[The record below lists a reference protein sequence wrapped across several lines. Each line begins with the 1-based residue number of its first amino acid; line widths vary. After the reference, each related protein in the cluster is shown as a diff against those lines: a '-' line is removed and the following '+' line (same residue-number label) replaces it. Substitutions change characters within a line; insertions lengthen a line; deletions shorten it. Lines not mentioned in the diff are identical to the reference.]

1 MSTEASL
8 PADPCKVAAVAVI
21 GAGLMGHGIA
31 AIFAAAGHRVAL
43 HDPDARMLGSA
54 KERIAAIFD
63 LLAWDK
69 ADMVGIRCEPD
80 FAAAVAGADFVFEA
94 GPEKL
99 EVKRAI
105 FKSLGETSKPDAI
118 LCTNT
123 SAIPIGQIGADVAD
137 RSRVVGTHYW
147 NPPHLVP
154 LVEVVQAKETSLAT
168 VEKTIALLRAVGKS
182 PVHVRRDIPGFI
194 GNRLQHALK
203 REAIALVAAGVCD
216 AETIDNVV
224 KEGFGARMAV
234 LGPMEQSD
242 LVGLNLT
249 LDIHKTLIPDLDR
262 TPVPHPLLVEKVAK
276 GELGMANRKGFRD
289 WTPEQAAAV
298 RKRLSDFLAQSVRAL
313 HQKKRSIVTPS
324 A

>member
-1 MSTEASL
+1 MSERI
-8 PADPCKVAAVAVI
+8 AVI

-31 AIFAAAGHRVAL
+31 QIFAAAGHKVAL
-43 HDPDARMLGSA
+43 HDPDAKILGSA
-54 KERIAAIFD
+54 KDRIAAIFT
-63 LLAWDK
+63 LLEQDSAGL
-69 ADMVGIRCEPD
+69 ANISYVAD
-80 FAAAVAGADFVFEA
+80 FAAAVADADFVFEA

-105 FKSLGETSKPDAI
+105 FKNLGAETKPGAI

-123 SAIPIGQIGADVAD
+123 SAIPIGQIGAEVEDK
-137 RSRVVGTHYW
+137 SRVVGTHYW

-168 VEKTIALLRAVGKS
+168 VEQTIALLRAVGKS

-203 REAIALVAAGVCD
+203 REAIALVADGVCD
-216 AETIDNVV
+216 AETLDTVV

-234 LGPMEQSD
+234 LGPLEQSD

-262 TPVPHPLLVEKVAK
+262 TPEPHPYLVEKVAK
-276 GELGMANRKGFRD
+276 GELGMAKGKGFRD
-289 WTPEQAAAV
+289 WTPEQAAEV
-298 RKRLSDFLAQSVRAL
+298 RQRLSNFLAESARAL
-313 HQKKRSIVTPS
+313 AQKKR
-324 A
+324 

>member
-1 MSTEASL
+1 MSKTI
-8 PADPCKVAAVAVI
+8 AVV

-31 AIFAAAGHRVAL
+31 QIFAAAGHAVAL
-43 HDPDARMLGSA
+43 HDPDATILGSA
-54 KERIAAIFD
+54 PERIAAIFD
-63 LLAWDK
+63 LLAQDK
-69 ADMVGIRCEPD
+69 AGLKNLRYERD
-80 FAAAVAGADFVFEA
+80 FAAAVGAADFVFEA

-105 FKSLGETSKPDAI
+105 FKNLGAKAKPDAI

-123 SAIPIGQIGADVAD
+123 SAIPIVQVGADVAD
-137 RSRVVGTHYW
+137 KSRVVGTHYW

-154 LVEVVQAKETSLAT
+154 LVEVVQADGTSLAT
-168 VEKTIALLRAVGKS
+168 VEQTIALLKSVGKA

-216 AETIDNVV
+216 AETLDTVV

-234 LGPMEQSD
+234 CGPLEQSD

-249 LDIHKTLIPDLDR
+249 LDIHQTLIADLDR
-262 TPVPHPLLVEKVAK
+262 RPGPHPYLVEKVAK
-276 GELGMANRKGFRD
+276 GELGMKTGRGFRD
-289 WTPEQAAAV
+289 WTPEQAAAL
-298 RKRLSDFLAQSVRAL
+298 RRRLSDFLAA
-313 HQKKRSIVTPS
+313 S
-324 A
+324 AKAIAAKQR

>member
-1 MSTEASL
+1 MTETI
-8 PADPCKVAAVAVI
+8 AVI

-31 AIFAAAGHRVAL
+31 QIFAAAAHPVAL
-43 HDPDARMLGSA
+43 HDPDATILASA
-54 KERIAAIFD
+54 PERVAAIFD
-63 LLAWDK
+63 LLAQDK
-69 ADMVGIRCEPD
+69 TGLKNLRYEADFV
-80 FAAAVAGADFVFEA
+80 AAVRDADFVFEA

-105 FKSLGETSKPDAI
+105 FKNLGAATKPTAI

-123 SAIPIGQIGADVAD
+123 SAIPIHEVGADVAD
-137 RSRVVGTHYW
+137 RTRVVGTHYW

-154 LVEVVQAKETSLAT
+154 LVEVVQAKDTSPAT
-168 VEKTIALLRAVGKS
+168 VEKTIALLKGVGKA

-216 AETIDNVV
+216 AETLDTVV

-234 LGPMEQSD
+234 CGPLEQSD

-249 LDIHKTLIPDLDR
+249 LDIHKTLIADLDR
-262 TPVPHPLLVEKVAK
+262 TPGPHPYLVDKVAK
-276 GELGMANRKGFRD
+276 GELGMKTGRGFRD
-289 WTPEQAAAV
+289 WTPEQAAAL
-298 RKRLSDFLAQSVRAL
+298 RKRLSDFLAESAKAIAA
-313 HQKKRSIVTPS
+313 KKR
-324 A
+324 

>member
-1 MSTEASL
+1 MSERI
-8 PADPCKVAAVAVI
+8 AVI

-31 AIFAAAGHRVAL
+31 QIFAAAGHPVAL
-43 HDPDARMLGSA
+43 HDPDAKILGSA
-54 KERIAAIFD
+54 EDRIAAIFT
-63 LLAWDK
+63 LLEQ
-69 ADMVGIRCEPD
+69 EPAGLTNVSYHVD
-80 FAAAVAGADFVFEA
+80 FASAVGAADFVFEA

-105 FKSLGETSKPDAI
+105 FKHLGATAKPGAI

-123 SAIPIGQIGADVAD
+123 SAIPIGQIGAEVEDK
-137 RSRVVGTHYW
+137 SRVVGTHYW

-154 LVEVVQAKETSLAT
+154 LVEVVQAKDTSLAT

-203 REAIALVAAGVCD
+203 REAIALVADGVCD
-216 AETIDNVV
+216 AETLDTVV

-234 LGPMEQSD
+234 LGPLEQSD

-262 TPVPHPLLVEKVAK
+262 TGGPHPYLEEKVRK
-276 GELGMANRKGFRD
+276 GELGMSTGKGFRD
-289 WTPEQAAAV
+289 WTPQRAGEV
-298 RKRLSDFLAQSVRAL
+298 RKRLSDFLAQSARAIAK
-313 HQKKRSIVTPS
+313 KKR
-324 A
+324 

>member
-1 MSTEASL
+1 MTERI
-8 PADPCKVAAVAVI
+8 AVI

-31 AIFAAAGHRVAL
+31 QIFAAAGRKVVL
-43 HDPDARMLGSA
+43 HDPDAKILGSA
-54 KERIAAIFD
+54 PDRIAAIFK
-63 LLAWDK
+63 LLAQDS
-69 ADMVGIRCEPD
+69 AELANISYVAD
-80 FAAAVAGADFVFEA
+80 FAAAVADADFVFEA

-105 FKSLGETSKPDAI
+105 FKNLAAKTKPAAI

-123 SAIPIGQIGADVAD
+123 SAIPIHEVGADVAD
-137 RSRVVGTHYW
+137 KSRVVGTHYW

-154 LVEVVQAKETSLAT
+154 LVEVVQAKGTSLAT

-203 REAIALVAAGVCD
+203 REAIALVANGVCD
-216 AETIDNVV
+216 AETLDTVV

-234 LGPMEQSD
+234 LGPLEQSD
-242 LVGLNLT
+242 LVGVNLT

-262 TPVPHPLLVEKVAK
+262 TPGPHPLLVEKVAR
-276 GELGMANRKGFRD
+276 GELGMSTGRGFRD
-289 WTPEQAAAV
+289 WTPQQAAEV
-298 RKRLSDFLAQSVRAL
+298 RKRLSDFLAQSARAL
-313 HQKKRSIVTPS
+313 RDKKR
-324 A
+324 

>member
-1 MSTEASL
+1 MSMAAS
-8 PADPCKVAAVAVI
+8 PRVDSVMTAKIAVI

-31 AIFAAAGHRVAL
+31 QIFAAAGHPVAL
-43 HDPDARMLGSA
+43 HDPDAKILASA
-54 KERIAAIFD
+54 PERVAAIFD
-63 LLAWDK
+63 LLAQDK
-69 ADMVGIRCEPD
+69 AGLKNLRCEAD
-80 FAAAVAGADFVFEA
+80 FAAAVADADFVFEA

-105 FKSLGETSKPDAI
+105 FKSLGEKTKPGAI

-123 SAIPIGQIGADVAD
+123 SAIPIHEVGADVAD
-137 RSRVVGTHYW
+137 KSRVVGTHYW

-154 LVEVVQAKETSLAT
+154 LVEVVQAEGTSLAT
-168 VEKTIALLRAVGKS
+168 VEKTIALLKGVSKA

-216 AETIDNVV
+216 AETLDTVV

-234 LGPMEQSD
+234 CGPLEQSD

-249 LDIHKTLIPDLDR
+249 LDIHKTLIADLDR
-262 TPVPHPLLVEKVAK
+262 TPGPHPYLVAKVAK
-276 GELGMANRKGFRD
+276 GELGMKTGRGFRD
-289 WTPEQAAAV
+289 WTPEQAAAL
-298 RKRLSDFLAQSVRAL
+298 RKRLSDFLAASAKAL
-313 HQKKRSIVTPS
+313 AAKKR
-324 A
+324 

>member
-1 MSTEASL
+1 MSTGVTL
-8 PADPCKVAAVAVI
+8 PADAFKEAAIAVI

-31 AIFAAAGHRVAL
+31 AIFAVAGHRVAL
-43 HDPDARMLGSA
+43 HDPDAGVLASA

-63 LLAWDK
+63 LLAQDK
-69 ADMVGIRCEPD
+69 ANMAGIRYEPD
-80 FAAAVAGADFVFEA
+80 FAASVAGADFVFEA

-99 EVKRAI
+99 AVKRTI
-105 FKSLGETSKPDAI
+105 FKRLGEISKPDSI

-123 SAIPIGQIGADVAD
+123 SAIPIGQIGVDVAD

-168 VEKTIALLRAVGKS
+168 VETTIALLRSVGKS

-194 GNRLQHALK
+194 GNRLQHAMK
-203 REAIALVAAGVCD
+203 REAIALVAAGICD
-216 AETIDNVV
+216 AETIDTVV
-224 KEGFGARMAV
+224 KQGFGTRMAV
-234 LGPMEQSD
+234 LGPMEQTD

-262 TPVPHPLLVEKVAK
+262 TAGPHPLLVEMVAK
-276 GELGMANRKGFRD
+276 GDFGMASGKGFRD

-298 RKRLSDFLAQSVRAL
+298 RKRLSDFLSQSARAL
-313 HQKKRSIVTPS
+313 QQEKR
-324 A
+324 

>member
-1 MSTEASL
+1 MTERI
-8 PADPCKVAAVAVI
+8 AVI

-31 AIFAAAGHRVAL
+31 QIFAAAGHKVAL
-43 HDPDARMLGSA
+43 HDPDAKILSSA
-54 KERIAAIFD
+54 PDRIAAIFT
-63 LLAWDK
+63 LLAQDP
-69 ADMVGIRCEPD
+69 AGQANVSYHDD
-80 FAAAVAGADFVFEA
+80 FAAAVADADFVFEA

-105 FKSLGETSKPDAI
+105 FRNLGATTKPQAI

-123 SAIPIGQIGADVAD
+123 SAIPIGQIGDAVAD
-137 RSRVVGTHYW
+137 KSRVVGTHYW

-154 LVEVVQAKETSLAT
+154 LVEVVQATDTALTT
-168 VEKTIALLRAVGKS
+168 VEKTIALLRAVGKE

-203 REAIALVAAGVCD
+203 REAIALVADGVCD
-216 AETIDNVV
+216 AETLDTVV

-234 LGPMEQSD
+234 LGPLEQSD

-262 TPVPHPLLVEKVAK
+262 TPGPHPYLEEKVKK
-276 GELGMANRKGFRD
+276 GELGMATGRGFRD
-289 WTPEQAAAV
+289 WTPAQAAAV
-298 RKRLSDFLAQSVRAL
+298 RKRLSDFLAQSARAL
-313 HQKKRSIVTPS
+313 AQKKR
-324 A
+324 

>member
-1 MSTEASL
+1 MTA
-8 PADPCKVAAVAVI
+8 KIAVI

-31 AIFAAAGHRVAL
+31 QIFAAAGHKVSL
-43 HDPDARMLGSA
+43 HDPDAKILASA
-54 KERIAAIFD
+54 PQRIAAIFA
-63 LLAWDK
+63 LLEQDK
-69 ADMVGIRCEPD
+69 ARLDTVAYAFD
-80 FAAAVAGADFVFEA
+80 FAEAVRDADVVFEA

-105 FKSLGETSKPDAI
+105 FGNLDAHAKPSAI

-123 SAIPIGQIGADVAD
+123 SAIPIGQIAAAVKDQ
-137 RSRVVGTHYW
+137 SRVIGTHYW

-154 LVEVVQAKETSLAT
+154 LVEVVQAEATSAAT
-168 VEKTIALLRAVGKS
+168 VEATLALLRAVGKTA
-182 PVHVRRDIPGFI
+182 VHVRRDIPGFI

-224 KEGFGARMAV
+224 KDGFGARMAV
-234 LGPMEQSD
+234 LGPLEQSD

-249 LDIHKTLIPDLDR
+249 LDIHKVLIPDLDR
-262 TPVPHPLLVEKVAK
+262 TPGPHPYLVEKVEK
-276 GELGMANRKGFRD
+276 GELGMSKGKGFRD

-298 RKRLSDFLAQSVRAL
+298 RKRLSDFLAQSARELA
-313 HQKKRSIVTPS
+313 KKKS
-324 A
+324 